1 MAQNGE
7 LTTDKIVPLLTNVEL
22 LRKEFETLPASIS
35 GSAQKVQNSFM
46 AWVGGANDAV
56 GASASLAGVLDS
68 VADNINTVA
77 NTAGMLVGIGL
88 ARYFGNM
95 VGNIGARPV
104 LLSVIQPPR
113 LRWLRHRFAALRSVL
128 PYRGNCL
135 SRAKS
140 SGRSDVH

>member
-1 MAQNGE
+1 
-7 LTTDKIVPLLTNVEL
+7 
-22 LRKEFETLPASIS
+22 
-35 GSAQKVQNSFM
+35 M

-95 VGNIGARPV
+95 VGNIGGATSAVIRNTAAEIALAQAQVRGSQVSVAISRKLFIARKKQWPQRRP
-104 LLSVIQPPR
+104 LRPR
-113 LRWLRHRFAALRSVL
+113 LQR
-128 PYRGNCL
+128 N
-135 SRAKS
+135 
-140 SGRSDVH
+140 DN